1 MTVAND
7 NAAPAISRAEDDRK
21 VAAIATRCLGMVRAP
36 EERMAAKVARE
47 RWGIAQFVMNEIRAN
62 EQATVEQ
69 TVVAIEVLAS
79 WQQYWG
85 RFHRNERERGRCLVA
100 WMNTN
105 IVLKEHK
112 EQNANGYPVN
122 S

>member
-1 MTVAND
+1 MAND